1 MISSL
6 YTALLAIIFIV
17 LTLRTIKIRRRER
30 ISLGDGGNV
39 ELQRAI
45 RAHGNFC
52 ETAPIALILLVLAE
66 ASGASSAI
74 LHICAI
80 ILLAGRTSHA
90 FGISRQNSSFYFRVG
105 GMVLTLSTIIILVI
119 INITLFLLSY

>member
-6 YTALLAIIFIV
+6 YAALLAIIFIV
-17 LTLRTIKIRRRER
+17 LTLRTIKIRRREK
-30 ISLGDGGNV
+30 ISLGDNGNV
-39 ELQRAI
+39 ELHRAI

-52 ETAPIALILLVLAE
+52 ETVPIALILLVLAE

-80 ILLAGRTSHA
+80 ILLVGRTSHA
-90 FGISRQNSSFYFRVG
+90 FGISSQNSSFYFRVG
-105 GMVLTLSTIIILVI
+105 GMILTISSITILAALNIL
-119 INITLFLLSY
+119 LFLMSY

>member
-6 YTALLAIIFIV
+6 YAALLAIIFIV
-17 LTLRTIKIRRRER
+17 LTLRTIKIRRREK
-30 ISLGDGGNV
+30 ISLGDNGNV

-52 ETAPIALILLVLAE
+52 ETVPIALILLVLAE

-80 ILLAGRTSHA
+80 ILLVGRTSHA
-90 FGISRQNSSFYFRVG
+90 FGISSQNSSFYFRVG
-105 GMVLTLSTIIILVI
+105 GMILTISSITILAALNIL
-119 INITLFLLSY
+119 LFLMSY